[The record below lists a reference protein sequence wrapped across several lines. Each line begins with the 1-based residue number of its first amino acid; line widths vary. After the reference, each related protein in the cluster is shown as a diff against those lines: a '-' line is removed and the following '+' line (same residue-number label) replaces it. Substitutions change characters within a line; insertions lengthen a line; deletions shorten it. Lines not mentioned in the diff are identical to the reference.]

1 MNSGPANPAGAR
13 PLLAPAATA
22 LLVQAVSA
30 VPVLA
35 CAYTFTNFAT
45 GLAALLQGVLAAALA
60 RGVRQPRWWIL
71 IHFLFPSLL
80 LLALAMAL
88 PSWLWAAAFMVLLL
102 VYWSIWR
109 TRVPLFLS
117 GRAAWEAVE
126 ALLPSGPAR
135 VIDIGSGLGG
145 LVLYLARR
153 RQDCEVTGIEIA
165 PLPWAVS
172 WLRARLGGSAA
183 RMLRGDYRRLDL
195 SQVDVVF
202 AYLSPAAMPGLWQTL
217 RPQLKAG
224 ALLLSLEFP
233 VPGHDAEITMLCG
246 RRTLYGW
253 RMPPGPSGADP
264 RR

>member
-1 MNSGPANPAGAR
+1 MKPGPANPAGTR
-13 PLLAPAATA
+13 FPPAPAVMA

-80 LLALAMAL
+80 LLALAMRL
-88 PSWLWAAAFMVLLL
+88 PPWLWGAAFIVLVL
-102 VYWSIWR
+102 VYWSTWR

-126 ALLPSGPAR
+126 ALLPAGPAQ
-135 VIDIGSGLGG
+135 VVDIGSGVGG

-153 RQDCEVTGIEIA
+153 RPDCQVTGIEIA
-165 PLPWAVS
+165 PLPWLLS
-172 WLRARLGGSAA
+172 WLRARLGASGA

-195 SQVDVVF
+195 SRADVVF
-202 AYLSPAAMPGLWQTL
+202 AYLSPAAMPELWQTL
-217 RPQLKAG
+217 RPQLKPG
-224 ALLLSLEFP
+224 ALLLSLEFA
-233 VPGHDAEITMLCG
+233 VPGQDAEMTIVCG
-246 RRTLYGW
+246 RRSLFGW
-253 RMPPGPSGADP
+253 RVPSGS
-264 RR
+264 